1 MAESTRM
8 RLAGKDVPAYQV
20 SWESDLE
27 NGTTAVWKKYK
38 VMSEGRITSEDMR
51 SPNPGFA
58 CGLSSVRVSCDD
70 GIAEIIWTFR
80 SEFNKDGDDKDDQ
93 QDDQQNVYELQSSTS
108 QTPITSHPKYQQLY
122 EKYARGERDEG
133 PVWVENDPDNNSGL
147 TGLSSGGS
155 VVSNMSPL
163 YGVKEYLAAHSVYNY
178 TTYYTSRSSIPSDL
192 VSNVGKIDPAPT
204 GLGSPGR
211 SGRWLCSGATIRQMG
226 DAFQVTVSWMSSQ
239 SGDET
244 GLWKKELYG

>member
-1 MAESTRM
+1 MAESKIM
-8 RLAGKDVPAYQV
+8 RLSGKDVPAYQV

-27 NGTTAVWKKYK
+27 NGTTAVWKKYT
-38 VMSEGRITSEDMR
+38 VMKDGRITLEDMR

-58 CGLSSVRVSCDD
+58 CGLTSVRVSCND
-70 GIAEIIWTFR
+70 GIAEITWTFR
-80 SEFNKDGDDKDDQ
+80 SEFDKGEGEGDR
-93 QDDQQNVYELQSSTS
+93 QDVYELQSSTS

-122 EKYARGERDEG
+122 EKYARREADGE

-155 VVSNMSPL
+155 VISNISPL

-211 SGRWLCSGATIRQMG
+211 AGRWLCSGATIRQMG